1 MPRLL
6 KNKQEIARDQN
17 VSRQTVHSWMSD
29 PRWNLG
35 QEFPIDGEK
44 IESWRAET
52 LSTSATAALSPSVD
66 NYAATRRR
74 VDLQHKAEQTLYL
87 RLRRGILEKTYVE
100 RSFAERTMVG
110 LTLDYFN
117 RIEMWIDTLPTVFA
131 HQSEEQIRERF
142 NDAYDQMREDM
153 AANLELPLADEEQ
166 VQEFKNKAK
175 SNAAYRSHRGF

>member
-1 MPRLL
+1 MPRPL

-35 QEFPIDGEK
+35 QTFPIDGEK

-52 LSTSATAALSPSVD
+52 FSTAAPSPSVD

-87 RLRRGILEKTYVE
+87 RLRRGILEKTYMD

-110 LTLDYFN
+110 LMLNFLN
-117 RIEMWIDTLPTVFA
+117 RIEIWIDTLPTVFA

-142 NDAYDQMREDM
+142 NDAYDQMREDL
-153 AANLELPLADEEQ
+153 AVNLELPLADEEQ

-175 SNAAYRSHRGF
+175 SNAAYRSHRGI